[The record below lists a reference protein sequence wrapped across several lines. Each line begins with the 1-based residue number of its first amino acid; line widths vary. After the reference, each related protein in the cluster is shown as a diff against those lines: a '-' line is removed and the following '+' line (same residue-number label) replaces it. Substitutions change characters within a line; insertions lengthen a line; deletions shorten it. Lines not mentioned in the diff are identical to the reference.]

1 MLNLEM
7 DELVEQIV
15 KLIFLVEEH
24 FSFIVNEKL
33 RKQLKLC
40 FILTIPFLFIN
51 LINLSSTFKF
61 KITDHNS

>member
-1 MLNLEM
+1 MLNREM

-24 FSFIVNEKL
+24 FSFIVNEML
-33 RKQLKLC
+33 RKQLKLY

-51 LINLSSTFKF
+51 LINLS
-61 KITDHNS
+61 

>member
-24 FSFIVNEKL
+24 FSFIENEKL
-33 RKQLKLC
+33 RKQLKLY

-51 LINLSSTFKF
+51 LINLS
-61 KITDHNS
+61 

>member
-33 RKQLKLC
+33 RKQLKLY
-40 FILTIPFLFIN
+40 FILTIPSLFIN
-51 LINLSSTFKF
+51 LIINRISHLEF
-61 KITDHNS
+61 

>member
-24 FSFIVNEKL
+24 FSFIENEKL
-33 RKQLKLC
+33 RKQLKLY

>member
-1 MLNLEM
+1 MLNREM
-7 DELVEQIV
+7 DELVEQIA

-24 FSFIVNEKL
+24 FSFIVNEML
-33 RKQLKLC
+33 QKQLKLY

>member
-1 MLNLEM
+1 MLNREM
-7 DELVEQIV
+7 DELVEQIA

-24 FSFIVNEKL
+24 FSFIVNEML

-40 FILTIPFLFIN
+40 FILTIPFLFID

-61 KITDHNS
+61 KITDRNS